1 MVCYYRS
8 SCLNLPVTFVD
19 CQLEGCTLCLHHVC
33 QGGYLDMHDIDIDGA
48 YQKICRD
55 CVDELWIVGKPDKLK
70 KMGKITVYR
79 TDE

>member
-1 MVCYYRS
+1 
-8 SCLNLPVTFVD
+8 
-19 CQLEGCTLCLHHVC
+19 
-33 QGGYLDMHDIDIDGA
+33 MHDIDIDGA